1 MTHKVMI
8 LGVMIIGWVI
18 IAISPLGGGPLL
30 LGQTPESQMFDMQL
44 DASQIDASQQSVP
57 QPPRAVTAEGDRG
70 MVVCVSPPA
79 AAVGVAVLRKGG
91 NAVDAAVAVAFALAV
106 TWPEAGNIGGG
117 GFMLVAPPRQ
127 EPTCFEFRET
137 APAKAPVDLF
147 ADGTVTPFDHR
158 AVGVPGTVRGL
169 ALAHQRY
176 GKLPW
181 NQLLQPAIELAADG
195 FVVNEALARSLNRL
209 LADPATTHPECRR
222 VFGKPDGTPW
232 RAGDRLVQPD
242 LSRTLRRI
250 AEDGPDAFYT
260 GLIAEQI
267 EKEMRAGGGLI
278 RRDDLK
284 NYRAHERTPI
294 HSRYRGY
301 DIYAP
306 PPPSSGGVTLAIILN
321 ILEQFELRKQGRW
334 SAATQH
340 LLVEAMRRA
349 YVDRARHLGDPDFV
363 PLPPRLLTKDYARE
377 LARTIRH
384 DRATPSRDLAPDIDI
399 RPDGESTT
407 HFSIVDRDGLAVST
421 TYTLEHSFGSRI
433 VVRGGGFLL
442 NNEMVDF
449 NPKPGVTTTGGLIGT
464 KPNLIAPGKRML
476 SSMTPTVVR
485 KDGELVLVTGSP
497 GGRTIINTVA
507 CVLVNVIDFQMA
519 PADAVAAPRLHHQ
532 WLPDVVRFEGTAEHP
547 QLVAELQR
555 LGHRVVG
562 HRQGDAHTIMLDRGR
577 RIGVA
582 DKRID
587 GQALGE

>member
-1 MTHKVMI
+1 MTCRLMMMGVIIIGLVMI
-8 LGVMIIGWVI
+8 VAGL
-18 IAISPLGGGPLL
+18 SSQRGPA
-30 LGQTPESQMFDMQL
+30 QTPTPTAQT
-44 DASQIDASQQSVP
+44 
-57 QPPRAVTAEGDRG
+57 PRAATAEGPGG

-79 AAVGVAVLRKGG
+79 AEVGVAVLRNGG
-91 NAVDAAVAVAFALAV
+91 NAVDAAVAVAFAMAV

-127 EPTCFEFRET
+127 QPTCFEFRET

-169 ALAHQRY
+169 ALAHQRF
-176 GKLPW
+176 GKRPW
-181 NQLLQPAIELAADG
+181 KELLQPAIELAAEG
-195 FVVNEALARSLNRL
+195 FAVNEALARSLNRL
-209 LADPATTHPECRR
+209 LADKATTHPECRR

-232 RAGDRLVQPD
+232 RAGDRLVQSD
-242 LSRTLRRI
+242 LARTLRRI
-250 AEDGPDAFYT
+250 AENGPDAFYT
-260 GLIAEQI
+260 GPIAELI
-267 EKEMRAGGGLI
+267 EKEMLAGGGLI

-284 NYRAHERTPI
+284 NYQARERTPVHI
-294 HSRYRGY
+294 RYRGY

-321 ILEQFELRKQGRW
+321 ILEQYDLGKEGRW
-334 SAATQH
+334 SATTLH
-340 LLVEAMRRA
+340 LMIEAMRRA
-349 YVDRARHLGDPDFV
+349 YADRARHLGDPDFV
-363 PLPPRLLTKDYARE
+363 TVPPHLTTKDYARE
-377 LARTIRH
+377 LARTIRR
-384 DRATPSRDLAPDIDI
+384 DRATPSRELAPDIDI
-399 RPDGESTT
+399 RPEGESTT

-421 TYTLEHSFGSRI
+421 TYTLEHSHGSRI

-449 NPKPGVTTTGGLIGT
+449 NPKPGVTTTSGLIGT

-507 CVLVNVIDFQMA
+507 CVLVNVIDFQMP
-519 PADAVAAPRLHHQ
+519 PAEAIAAPRLHHQ
-532 WLPDVVRFEGTAEHP
+532 WLPDVVHFEGMAEYP
-547 QLVAELQR
+547 QLVAELKR
-555 LGHRVVG
+555 LGHHVASR
-562 HRQGDAHTIMLDRGR
+562 RQGDAHTIVLDRGR

-587 GQALGE
+587 GQAVAE